1 MTMRWFSDTKYPPI
15 QAQEY
20 LGVRGGEA
28 VQGAPE
34 RAGGE
39 QRAVQVGGGGDAL
52 LGKNERGWKQLLKGN
67 FKLRIIYLR

>member
-39 QRAVQVGGGGDAL
+39 QRAVQVGGGEGCFV
-52 LGKNERGWKQLLKGN
+52 G
-67 FKLRIIYLR
+67 